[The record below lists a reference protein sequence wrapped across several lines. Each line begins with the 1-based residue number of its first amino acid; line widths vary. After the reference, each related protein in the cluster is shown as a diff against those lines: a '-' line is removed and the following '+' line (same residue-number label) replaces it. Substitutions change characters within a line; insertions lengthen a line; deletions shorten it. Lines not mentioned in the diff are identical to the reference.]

1 MTSEQHTV
9 AASLR
14 VGGQDD
20 DLEQRL
26 DEELTAFNT
35 AAADGAVTEPLS
47 VRVTDDTGDLVGGLT
62 AWTWGTLCSVDM
74 LWIREDR
81 RHRGWGS
88 RLMRAAEAEAA
99 RRGCTDM
106 IVSTYSFQAPAFYPR
121 LGFEERARVQGVP
134 GGHEDIYF
142 HKRLPPPKNE
152 TAGGHPA

>member
-14 VGGQDD
+14 VGGRDD
-20 DLEQRL
+20 DLENRL

-47 VRVTDDTGDLVGGLT
+47 VRVTDEAGDLAGGLT

-74 LWIREDR
+74 LWVREDL
-81 RHRGWGS
+81 RHTGWGG

-121 LGFEERARVQGVP
+121 LGFTERARIRGVP

-142 HKRLPPPKNE
+142 HKRIPQATL
-152 TAGGHPA
+152 TAEG

>member
-20 DLEQRL
+20 DLEKRL

-47 VRVTDDTGDLVGGLT
+47 VRVTDEAGDLVGGLT

-74 LWIREDR
+74 LWVREDR
-81 RHRGWGS
+81 RHSGWGG

-121 LGFEERARVQGVP
+121 LGFTERARIRGVP

-142 HKRLPPPKNE
+142 HKRLLPPKDE
-152 TAGGHPA
+152 TAGGHQA

>member
-9 AASLR
+9 AASLQ
-14 VGGQDD
+14 VGGQDH

-26 DEELTAFNT
+26 DDELTAFNT

-47 VRVTDDTGDLVGGLT
+47 VRVTDQAGTLIGGLT

-74 LWIREDR
+74 LWVREDQ
-81 RHRGWGS
+81 RHGGWGG
-88 RLMRAAEAEAA
+88 RLMRTAETEAA

-106 IVSTYSFQAPAFYPR
+106 IVSTYSFQAPGFYPR
-121 LGFEERARVQGVP
+121 LGFTERARIQGVP
-134 GGHEDIYF
+134 GGHEDIHF
-142 HKRLPPPKNE
+142 HKELSPPKNE